1 MLTAALL
8 VGLVA
13 CSSDGDPAAESN
25 TGSSD
30 SVATSSTVPD
40 TTVPDTA
47 DTATTDTADTVTTDA
62 ALADPVT
69 AESVQLT
76 DEPDTTFESLD
87 ASADGST
94 IAFDNERGVGVL
106 TVESGDISY
115 VVEND
120 DTTTATKP
128 TYLGD
133 GRLAVLIAEPGDVG
147 GTINIVDES
156 GALQPLDLPVTV
168 VDIEGG
174 TNDTIVYV
182 ALTEGGTRSRIG
194 AGRRAIA
201 RPRTPSP
208 KGSMTRIPRSR
219 PMARSSRSSA
229 PIPTMR
235 ATR

>member
-1 MLTAALL
+1 MLTAASL

-13 CSSDGDPAAESN
+13 CSSDSDPAAEST
-25 TGSSD
+25 TGGSD

-40 TTVPDTA
+40 PTVPDTRR
-47 DTATTDTADTVTTDA
+47 TPSRPTP
-62 ALADPVT
+62 LSLIR
-69 AESVQLT
+69 SVPRACNSPNEL
-76 DEPDTTFESLD
+76 DTTFESLD

-106 TVESGDISY
+106 TVASGDISY

-120 DTTTATKP
+120 DSTTATKP

-133 GRLAVLIAEPGDVG
+133 GRLAVLIATPGDVG

-156 GALQPLDLPVTV
+156 GALEPLDLPVTV

-182 ALTEGGTRSRIG
+182 AFDRGGTRSRIG
-194 AGRRAIA
+194 AGRRNIA
-201 RPRTPSP
+201 RPPHHHR
-208 KGSMTRIPRSR
+208 
-219 PMARSSRSSA
+219 
-229 PIPTMR
+229 R
-235 ATR
+235 AQ